1 MVGIIIVAHCCLAGE
16 FLRSLKGIVGDTD
29 GFEAVNMDNLSDGEA
44 VRRSIEAAIKKVDKG
59 SGVLIFTDMFGGTPS
74 NLSLSFLQD
83 DKVEVI
89 SGVNLPM
96 LLKVYTMRGD
106 SNLKK
111 LAQEIKE
118 YGKKHILIAS
128 EFLRKDNS

>member
-1 MVGIIIVAHCCLAGE
+1 MVGIIIVAHCHLAGE
-16 FLRSLKGIVGDTD
+16 FLRSLEGIVGDTD
-29 GFEAVNMDNLSDGEA
+29 GFEAVNMDNLSDGES

-59 SGVLIFTDMFGGTPS
+59 NGVLIFTDMFGGTPS

-96 LLKVYTMRGD
+96 LLKVYTMRSD

-128 EFLRKDNS
+128 EFLRKDNF